1 MKKTIELE
9 TFQGHIVLYCK
20 GHYKYDDFFEG
31 LKRIWAI
38 RCGYDYE
45 LTSTDTLSYIAMD
58 MYDILKKAQ
67 AKRMDYVMEQLH
79 RNLVTN
85 RFNETKNFTPIQ
97 SVIWEYR
104 RHISDMQIKE
114 VDKEKRR
121 YYWLVKLPTPKKRV
135 FNRILSG
142 KGVYQDYYL
151 IKNDNNK

>member
-1 MKKTIELE
+1 MKKPIELE

-45 LTSTDTLSYIAMD
+45 LTSSDTLSYIAMD
-58 MYDILKKAQ
+58 MYKILEQAQ
-67 AKRMDYVMEQLH
+67 PQRMGYVMEQLH
-79 RNLVTN
+79 RNLVPKWYDDH
-85 RFNETKNFTPIQ
+85 TKNFKPIQ
-97 SVIWEYR
+97 AVIWEYR
-104 RHISDMQIKE
+104 NHISNMQIKE
-114 VDKEKRR
+114 TDKDTGKS
-121 YYWLVKLPTPKKRV
+121 YWLVKLPEPQKKV

-151 IKNDNNK
+151 IKK